1 MCLPFQN
8 TINLYFFHFELRSD
22 PDFFSRLSR
31 FRNFFW
37 ILIPDSNLG
46 EEDCGRVHHAE
57 GPGRDQVGSGLR
69 RGRRLCLRPQT
80 QVS

>member
-1 MCLPFQN
+1 MR
-8 TINLYFFHFELRSD
+8 IRIRSD
-22 PDFFSRLSR
+22 SDF
-31 FRNFFW
+31 
-37 ILIPDSNLG
+37 NLG